1 MNAVN
6 FMALIKCFC
15 VLMLQRW
22 RRAAWLRGYVR
33 PTDSCCPFH
42 LVSSVSDW
50 PVEVIQPT
58 PLMSDSPERKSTEL
72 VRKTTNVAEI
82 SY

>member
-1 MNAVN
+1 MMNAVN
-6 FMALIKCFC
+6 FMALIKCLC

-42 LVSSVSDW
+42 RVSSVSDW

-58 PLMSDSPERKSTEL
+58 PLMSDSLERKSMEL
-72 VRKTTNVAEI
+72 VRKTTNVFM
-82 SY
+82 